1 MVSCGWSLT
10 QIGHLVPESAQG
22 SVCFLSAEKWGQ
34 GQGGQE
40 IVGRIC
46 EAQGERRVDPPS
58 CPRVVR
64 EGQPLVPKGK
74 EQVWKPDQL
83 GSNLSSAISYL
94 YFKIS
99 GILIS
104 RGYFVVHF

>member
-34 GQGGQE
+34 GRGGQE

-58 CPRVVR
+58 RPRVVR
-64 EGQPLVPKGK
+64 EGQPLVPKGE

-83 GSNLSSAISYL
+83 GSNPDLSDPWALAKSLPLSEPQFPCL
-94 YFKIS
+94 
-99 GILIS
+99 
-104 RGYFVVHF
+104 